1 MIPLLKQSITM
12 KSADELRQE
21 RIDDEIIVDCYDEE
35 EEMMGWYYYLQ
46 EKLTFPFT
54 AKYRSS
60 AKGRGKKTTQLLQ
73 VVGMAD
79 EDECNREIQV
89 MIRLQ
94 QDGVKDQIPVALSQ
108 LEGVEVDEATAEAIA
123 DWHYWVG

>member
-1 MIPLLKQSITM
+1 M

-21 RIDDEIIVDCYDEE
+21 RIDYEIIVDCYDEE
-35 EEMMGWYYYLQ
+35 EEMMGWYYYLKG
-46 EKLTFPFT
+46 KLTFPFT

-60 AKGRGKKTTQLLQ
+60 AKGRRNKTNKLLQ
-73 VVGMAD
+73 VAGMAD

-89 MIRLQ
+89 MILLQ
-94 QDGVKDQIPVALSQ
+94 EDGLEDQMPVALSQ
-108 LEGVEVDEATAEAIA
+108 LEGVEVDEATEEAIA

>member
-1 MIPLLKQSITM
+1 M

-21 RIDDEIIVDCYDEE
+21 RIDYEIIVDCYDEE

-46 EKLTFPFT
+46 GKLTFPFT
-54 AKYRSS
+54 AKYRAS
-60 AKGRGKKTTQLLQ
+60 AKGRGKTTTKLLQ

-79 EDECNREIQV
+79 EDECSREIQV
-89 MIRLQ
+89 MILLKE
-94 QDGVKDQIPVALSQ
+94 DGLEDQIPVALSQ
-108 LEGVEVDEATAEAIA
+108 LEGVEVDEATEEAIA

>member
-1 MIPLLKQSITM
+1 M
-12 KSADELRQE
+12 
-21 RIDDEIIVDCYDEE
+21 DCYDDE

-46 EKLTFPFT
+46 GKLTFPFT
-54 AKYRSS
+54 AKYRAS
-60 AKGRGKKTTQLLQ
+60 AKGRAKTTKLLQ

-79 EDECNREIQV
+79 EDECNREIKV
-89 MIRLQ
+89 MILLQ
-94 QDGVKDQIPVALSQ
+94 EDGLEDQIPVALSQ

>member
-60 AKGRGKKTTQLLQ
+60 AKGHGKTTKLLQ

-79 EDECNREIQV
+79 EDKCNREIQV

-94 QDGVKDQIPVALSQ
+94 EDGVEDQIPVALSQ

>member
-1 MIPLLKQSITM
+1 M

-21 RIDDEIIVDCYDEE
+21 RIDDEIIVDCYDDDEV
-35 EEMMGWYYYLQ
+35 MMGWYYYLE

-54 AKYRSS
+54 AKYRDSG
-60 AKGRGKKTTQLLQ
+60 KGRGKKTTQLLQ

-89 MIRLQ
+89 MILLQ
-94 QDGVKDQIPVALSQ
+94 EDGVEDQIPVALSQ
-108 LEGVEVDEATAEAIA
+108 LEGVEVDEATAKAIA
-123 DWHYWVG
+123 DWHCWVE

>member
-1 MIPLLKQSITM
+1 MIPLLKQSIRM
-12 KSADELRQE
+12 KNADELRQE
-21 RIDDEIIVDCYDEE
+21 RIDEEIIVDCYDDDEV
-35 EEMMGWYYYLQ
+35 MMGWYYYLE

-54 AKYRSS
+54 ARYRASG
-60 AKGRGKKTTQLLQ
+60 KGRGKKTTQLLQ

-89 MIRLQ
+89 MILLQ
-94 QDGVKDQIPVALSQ
+94 EDGVEDQIPVALSQ
-108 LEGVEVDEATAEAIA
+108 LEGVEVDGATAEAIA

>member
-1 MIPLLKQSITM
+1 MIPLFKQSINM
-12 KSADELRQE
+12 KGADKLRQE
-21 RIDDEIIVDCYDEE
+21 RIDYEIIVDCYDEV
-35 EEMMGWYYYLQ
+35 MMGWYYYLE

-54 AKYRSS
+54 ARYRASG
-60 AKGRGKKTTQLLQ
+60 KGRGKKTTQLLQ

-89 MIRLQ
+89 MILLQ
-94 QDGVKDQIPVALSQ
+94 EDGVEDQIPVALSQ

>member
-1 MIPLLKQSITM
+1 M

-21 RIDDEIIVDCYDEE
+21 RIDYEIIVDCYDEE

-46 EKLTFPFT
+46 GKLTFPFT
-54 AKYRSS
+54 AKYRAS
-60 AKGRGKKTTQLLQ
+60 AKGRGKTTTKLLQ

-79 EDECNREIQV
+79 EDECSREIQV
-89 MIRLQ
+89 MILLQ
-94 QDGVKDQIPVALSQ
+94 EDGLEDQIPVALSQ